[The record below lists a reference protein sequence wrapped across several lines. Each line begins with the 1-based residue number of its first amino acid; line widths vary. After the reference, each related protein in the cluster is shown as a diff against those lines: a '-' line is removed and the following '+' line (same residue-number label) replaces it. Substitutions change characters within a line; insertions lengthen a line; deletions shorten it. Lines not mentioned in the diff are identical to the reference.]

1 MDLSLEAIKLPVWD
15 PASAAEWDEAFEK
28 VEHYLRACRVA
39 SRLHRARLT
48 ALILQRAIERRAAVS
63 QARADRGQK
72 TEDRSQQSAV
82 SGQKAEVSSET
93 TPLDTRPSTL
103 VPSSPVPL
111 ATLAIEEARELVA
124 SWLANLLPSRPEEKP
139 FTLAEGFLALYLCD
153 APMRWPGAFLNP
165 QQAPP
170 DFADT
175 LRSRIVKTGP
185 ELEISSM
192 VPRQIDLGLLPDLAE
207 SAFDTLDRFPLIK
220 TLLVWT
226 LFVAGLIFLFWYT
239 RR

>member
-28 VEHYLRACRVA
+28 VENYLRACRVA

-48 ALILQRAIERRAAVS
+48 ALILQRAIERRARTTGRQSGTA
-63 QARADRGQK
+63 
-72 TEDRSQQSAV
+72 SAV
-82 SGQKAEVSSET
+82 LPGAKLLTSDNPQACTQETSSAAA
-93 TPLDTRPSTL
+93 TPT
-103 VPSSPVPL
+103 PL

-124 SWLANLLPSRPEEKP
+124 NWLANLLPTHTEERP
-139 FTLAEGFLALYLCD
+139 FTLAEGYLALYLCD

-170 DFADT
+170 DFAET
-175 LRSRIVKTGP
+175 LHSRIVKTGP
-185 ELEISSM
+185 ELEVSSM

-207 SAFDTLDRFPLIK
+207 SAFDTLDRVPLIK
-220 TLLVWT
+220 TLLVWA
-226 LFVAGLIFLFWYT
+226 LFIAGLIVLFWYT
-239 RR
+239 RH

>member
-1 MDLSLEAIKLPVWD
+1 MDLSLEAIKLPAWD
-15 PASAAEWDEAFEK
+15 PASASEWDEAFAK
-28 VEHYLRACRVA
+28 VENYLRACRVA

-48 ALILQRAIERRAAVS
+48 ALILQRAIERRAKSQQPTAISDQLSAVS
-63 QARADRGQK
+63 QPPA
-72 TEDRSQQSAV
+72 TPSLSPLNFLLSTPSA
-82 SGQKAEVSSET
+82 SLNALSSS
-93 TPLDTRPSTL
+93 L
-103 VPSSPVPL
+103 PL

-124 SWLANLLPSRPEEKP
+124 HWLANLLPTHTEEHP

-170 DFADT
+170 NFADT

-185 ELEISSM
+185 ELEVSSM
-192 VPRQIDLGLLPDLAE
+192 VPRQIDLGLIPDLAE

-220 TLLVWT
+220 TLFIWT
-226 LFVAGLIFLFWYT
+226 LFAAMLIFLFWYT
-239 RR
+239 RH

>member
-1 MDLSLEAIKLPVWD
+1 MDLSLEAISLPVWD
-15 PASAAEWDEAFEK
+15 PASASEWDEAFEK
-28 VEHYLRACRVA
+28 VENYLRACRVA

-48 ALILQRAIERRAAVS
+48 ALILQRAIERRAEVS
-63 QARADRGQK
+63 QARESRD
-72 TEDRSQQSAV
+72 QQAAV
-82 SGQKAEVSSET
+82 HKQQAERLEPAALSLP
-93 TPLDTRPSTL
+93 PLILPH
-103 VPSSPVPL
+103 PPAPVPL